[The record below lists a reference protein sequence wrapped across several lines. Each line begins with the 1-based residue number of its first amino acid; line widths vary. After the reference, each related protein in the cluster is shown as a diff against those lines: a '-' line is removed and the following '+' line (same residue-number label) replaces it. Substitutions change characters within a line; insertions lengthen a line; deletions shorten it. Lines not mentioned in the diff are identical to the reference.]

1 MKATVRMKLTFGFLG
16 LLSIGSVASLA
27 ILTVLS
33 RSIDELKRVVTVSDV
48 IEHKSLEMR
57 FDMLAMSDAMRGY
70 LISPATRAEHE
81 RKKQADD
88 EFEVDVDDIRKLT
101 PGGEIHEARP
111 AGGRHGRQ
119 GPQQAGRRDPRR

>member
-1 MKATVRMKLTFGFLG
+1 MKATVRMKLTLGFLG

-33 RSIDELKRVVTVSDV
+33 RSIEELQRVVTVSDV
-48 IEHKSLEMR
+48 IEHKSLELR
-57 FDMLAMSDAMRGY
+57 YDMLAMSDAMRGY
-70 LISPATRAEHE
+70 LISGNKSEFE

-88 EFEVDVDDIRKLT
+88 EFVVDVEDIRKLS
-101 PGGEIHEARP
+101 PGARPEARP

-119 GPQQAGRRDPRR
+119 GPQQAGGRDPRR